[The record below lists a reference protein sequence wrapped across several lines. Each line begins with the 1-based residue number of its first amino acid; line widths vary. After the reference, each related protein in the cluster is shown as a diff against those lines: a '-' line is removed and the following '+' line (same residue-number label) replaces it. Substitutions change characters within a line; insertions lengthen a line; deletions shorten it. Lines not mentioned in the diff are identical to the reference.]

1 MTVVNMKLT
10 KKNYLITVMIIR
22 TYIYIYIYI
31 YIYGQDLDTEIA
43 GYDSPDYRGYTSS
56 PTRMQVLRCYF

>member
-10 KKNYLITVMIIR
+10 NKKLFNNSYDHKN
-22 TYIYIYIYI
+22 IYI

-43 GYDSPDYRGYTSS
+43 GYDSPDYRGYTSY

>member
-22 TYIYIYIYI
+22 TYIYI

>member
-1 MTVVNMKLT
+1 
-10 KKNYLITVMIIR
+10 MIIR
-22 TYIYIYIYI
+22 TYIYI

-43 GYDSPDYRGYTSS
+43 GYDSPDYRGYTSY

>member
-1 MTVVNMKLT
+1 
-10 KKNYLITVMIIR
+10 MIIR

-43 GYDSPDYRGYTSS
+43 GYDSPDYRGYTSY